1 MAHSRKIVGAA
12 AGVTVA
18 ALALAACS
26 GSGGGGG
33 GASANGNVT
42 LTILSPWSGTS
53 PFVKP
58 LKQMAAAFEK
68 ANPKVTVQITP
79 VAVAQVAPTF
89 ESTTLAGDPADIV
102 ITNPIQD
109 ALAWVGQ
116 GATVQVSNYMKEW
129 GLESALLPGAKTDP
143 SWHPS
148 SGFIGFPFQAFIW
161 PTWYNKSALSAAGVT
176 AAPTTEAQLMTLNS
190 KLKAAGKSTFTVGG
204 LDWSGENTFF
214 QIIQTYV
221 SNPDMLKAS
230 EDGDWGAYPG
240 VLKGIQYFVSLRD
253 AGLFSKASAGQT
265 IDQMTGAFFG
275 NQVAGATLVSDYFA
289 AAPSSLLPNL
299 LLSGIPVP
307 PGAVQTKPAVMAGYN
322 SYGFMIS
329 KKASE
334 SPSTMSAVEAFMK
347 FAYQPAEVG
356 TFVSEAA
363 MPPALKATE
372 NASDTNPLLLQ
383 VTNPKWLASVDIVTP
398 TSIPANVA
406 SNLTRA
412 LAQAWVPGTSAQTI
426 LQSMEAAYK
435 Q

>member
-12 AGVTVA
+12 VGVTAA
-18 ALALAACS
+18 ALVLAACS
-26 GSGGGGG
+26 SSGSSGE
-33 GASANGNVT
+33 ASADGKVT

-58 LKQMAAAFEK
+58 LQQAASAFEK

-109 ALAWVGQ
+109 ALGWVQQ

-143 SWHPS
+143 SWHTS
-148 SGFIGFPFQAFIW
+148 DGDFRGFPFQSFIW
-161 PTWYNKSALSAAGVT
+161 PTWYNKTTLSSVGVT
-176 AAPTTEAQLMTLNS
+176 AAPTTSAQLLALNS
-190 KLKAAGKSTFTVGG
+190 KLKATDKPVYTVGG

-214 QIIQTYV
+214 QIVQTYV
-221 SNPDMLKAS
+221 SNPDMLTAS
-230 EDGDWGAYPG
+230 EKGSWGAYPG

-265 IDQMTGAFFG
+265 VDQMTGAFFG

-289 AAPSSLLPNL
+289 AAPTSLLPNL
-299 LLSGIPVP
+299 VLSGIPAP
-307 PGAVQTKPAVMAGYN
+307 AGAVQTKPAVMAGYN

-329 KKASE
+329 KKAST
-334 SPSTMSAVEAFMK
+334 SSSTMSAVEAFMK
-347 FAYQPAEVG
+347 FIYQPAEVG

-363 MPPALKATE
+363 MPPALNATE
-372 NASDTNPLLLQ
+372 NAADTNPLLLQ

-398 TSIPANVA
+398 TEIPASVA
-406 SNLTRA
+406 ANLTRA
-412 LAQAWVPGTSAQTI
+412 LAQAWVPGTSAQSI
-426 LQSMEAAYK
+426 LTSMEAAYK